1 MKSSM
6 FLLSVITLFLI
17 TSCEERIFPG
27 EDGSPVQLV
36 VEGSIEGGEIPA
48 PAIVILTRSLNFSL
62 DGSRL
67 SVDDLFVHDALVEV
81 SDGENTIQLTE
92 LCWDDLNE
100 DQKKAV
106 LENFNTS
113 YDSVG
118 VNICVYADQNLAML
132 GEIGKTYA
140 LHIEAD
146 GQVLNASTTIPPHVP
161 IDSLFFRNRT
171 GDSSP
176 DFYELIASIS
186 DEGGQADF
194 YRYFTSTNG
203 SFFDAPLTSVGDDL
217 LFDGQSFKFPLT
229 EGETGKVPQPAPE
242 DYGYFFRGDTIA
254 LKWTNLDEAHF
265 NFWSTLEFNFFN
277 QGPFGSYTRIDSNIE
292 GGLGVWGGYSSSYY
306 VEIVG
311 E

>member
-1 MKSSM
+1 M
-6 FLLSVITLFLI
+6 ILFLI
-17 TSCEERIFPG
+17 MGCEERIFPDD
-27 EDGSPVQLV
+27 DGSPAQLV
-36 VEGSIEGGEIPA
+36 VEGSIEGGEIPT
-48 PAIVILTRSLNFSL
+48 PALVILTRSLNFSL
-62 DGSRL
+62 DGNRL

-81 SDGENTIQLTE
+81 SDGTNTIQLAE

-100 DQKKAV
+100 DQKRVV

-118 VNICVYADQNLAML
+118 INICVYADQNLAML
-132 GEIGKTYA
+132 GEIGKTYS

-146 GQVLNASTTIPPHVP
+146 GQTLDATTTIPPHVP
-161 IDSLFFRNRT
+161 IDSLFFRTRT
-171 GDSSP
+171 GDNSP

-186 DEGGQADF
+186 DAPGQADF

-229 EGETGKVPQPAPE
+229 EGETGMNPQPAAE
-242 DYGYFFRGDTIA
+242 DYGFFFRGDTIA
-254 LKWTNLDEAHF
+254 LKWTTLDETHF
-265 NFWSTLEFNFFN
+265 DFWSTLEFNFFN

-292 GGLGVWGGYSSSYY
+292 GGLGVWGGYSNSYY
-306 VEIVG
+306 VEIV
-311 E
+311 EE